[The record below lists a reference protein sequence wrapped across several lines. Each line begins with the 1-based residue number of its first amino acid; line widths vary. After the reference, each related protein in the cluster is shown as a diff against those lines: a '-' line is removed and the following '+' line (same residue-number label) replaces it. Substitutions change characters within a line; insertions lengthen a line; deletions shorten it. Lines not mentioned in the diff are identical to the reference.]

1 MTTLGPCLGP
11 SWAKHGAIAME
22 CGSTAAQ
29 HPPGWTHSYPRMT
42 TLRPCLGHPW
52 SKHCVI
58 AMESGSTAAL
68 DPPGWTHTYPR
79 MTCFGPLLDPF
90 WTPFGR
96 SWRVLGA
103 IKAIGTPR
111 RACWELKGL
120 SGCITALP
128 QVTSLR
134 LEYYLQYRTQ
144 RV

>member
-1 MTTLGPCLGP
+1 MDLRMVHFRVWISRSEVWETSRCLE
-11 SWAKHGAIAME
+11 I
-22 CGSTAAQ
+22 
-29 HPPGWTHSYPRMT
+29 
-42 TLRPCLGHPW
+42 
-52 SKHCVI
+52 
-58 AMESGSTAAL
+58 
-68 DPPGWTHTYPR
+68 
-79 MTCFGPLLDPF
+79 TCFGPLLDPF